1 MKSKFIINA
10 NGSITTKGTVTFNKN
25 GKLIIPVSFLENMGI
40 NQDSNRKVKITFQ
53 DGKIIIEK
61 EGV

>member
-10 NGSITTKGTVTFNKN
+10 DGSIATTGTVTFNTN

-40 NQDSNRKVKITFQ
+40 NQDSNRQVKMTLK

>member
-1 MKSKFIINA
+1 MKSKFTINTD
-10 NGSITTKGTVTFNKN
+10 GSITTTGTITFNKN

-40 NQDSNRKVKITFQ
+40 NQDSNRQVKMTLK

-61 EGV
+61 EGI